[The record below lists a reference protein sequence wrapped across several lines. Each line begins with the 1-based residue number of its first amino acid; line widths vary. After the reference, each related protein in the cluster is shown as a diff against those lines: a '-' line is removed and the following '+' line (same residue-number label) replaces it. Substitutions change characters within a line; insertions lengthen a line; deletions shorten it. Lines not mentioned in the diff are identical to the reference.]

1 MDGRN
6 VPKAASAELRRW
18 YASVMPRFGSMSV
31 GDLIAAWRQKVEPRA
46 FPIDEGP
53 SSKEAQTNPGRYL
66 QDRNGQWW
74 VVPPAVSPEPGIRGL
89 IVLTFDGS
97 GPAVLDAT
105 AATHDREAAL
115 ARVPEGDDVAL
126 RSLRQFVSDEFP
138 SARRHGSSVRTGQLW
153 RSGHNVATVAR
164 ALVALSL
171 MGLGVSHREAIRI
184 WYRWDREL
192 GGQLTSV
199 DAYEDL
205 THRRNHMWRPVED
218 SVRLG
223 NQRVFDEL
231 AASLHPKVGG

>member
-6 VPKAASAELRRW
+6 VPKVAKAELRRW

-31 GDLIAAWRQKVEPRA
+31 GDLIASWREKVEPRA

-53 SSKEAQTNPGRYL
+53 SSEEAQTNPERYL
-66 QDRNGQWW
+66 QDRHGQWW
-74 VVPPAVSPEPGIRGL
+74 VVPPAVSPEPDSRGL

-105 AATHDREAAL
+105 TATHDREAAL
-115 ARVPEGDDVAL
+115 ALVPEGDDVAL
-126 RSLRQFVSDEFP
+126 HSLRQFVADTFP
-138 SARRHGSSVRTGQLW
+138 SARRHGRSEETGQPW

-171 MGLGVSHREAIRI
+171 MGLDVPHREAIRI

-192 GGQLTSV
+192 GGSLTNV
-199 DAYEDL
+199 DAHEDL
-205 THRRNHMWRPVED
+205 THGRNRMWRPVED
-218 SVRLG
+218 DIRLSD
-223 NQRVFDEL
+223 QRVFDAL
-231 AASLHPKVGG
+231 AASLHPKADQ